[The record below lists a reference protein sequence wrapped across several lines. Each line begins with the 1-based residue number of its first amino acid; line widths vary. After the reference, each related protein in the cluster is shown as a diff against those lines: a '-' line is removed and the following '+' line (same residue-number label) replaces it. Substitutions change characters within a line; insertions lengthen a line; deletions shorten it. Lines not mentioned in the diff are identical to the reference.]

1 MNILGIDIGGT
12 GVKGALVSVETGELT
27 SERVRIET
35 PKPATPQAVIGVI
48 QQIVQMFN
56 HQGPMGVGYPG
67 VILEGRT
74 MTAANL
80 DAGWIGFAAAE
91 AITTAT
97 GCPTTLIND
106 ADAAGLAEAR
116 FGAGRD
122 VAGVLMV
129 FTLGTGIGSAMFVDG
144 KLVPNTELGHIFLRG
159 HSRDAE
165 KYASERVRIE
175 EELKW
180 KEWSMR
186 LDEYLHYMENLVWPS
201 LIILG
206 GGASKDHDK
215 FIPRLT
221 VRTKVIPAEL
231 RNEAGIVGAAM
242 AVI

>member
-35 PKPATPQAVIGVI
+35 PKPATPEAVIEVI
-48 QQIVQMFN
+48 RQIVQMFDF
-56 HQGPMGVGYPG
+56 QGPMGVGYPG

-80 DAGWIGFAAAE
+80 DAGWIGFAAAD
-91 AITTAT
+91 AITAAT
-97 GCPTTLIND
+97 GCPAALVND
-106 ADAAGLAEAR
+106 ADAAGLAEVR
-116 FGAGRD
+116 FGAGRN
-122 VAGVLMV
+122 VPGMVMV

-159 HSRDAE
+159 HTTDAE
-165 KYASERVRIE
+165 RYASERARIE
-175 EELKW
+175 EDLKW
-180 KEWSMR
+180 KDWSVR
-186 LDEYLHYMENLVWPS
+186 LDEYLHYMEDLFWPN

-206 GGASKDHDK
+206 GGASKDHEK